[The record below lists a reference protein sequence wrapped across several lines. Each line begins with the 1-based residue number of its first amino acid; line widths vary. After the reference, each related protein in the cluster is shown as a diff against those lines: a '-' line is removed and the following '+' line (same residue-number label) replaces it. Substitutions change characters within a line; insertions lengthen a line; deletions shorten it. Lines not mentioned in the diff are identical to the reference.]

1 MLMLNKID
9 KEVQKEEPSPERAS
23 KGF

>member
-23 KGF
+23 KGL